1 MSIIK
6 AYKFNNI
13 LDYVPKFKNTVFIFK
28 KIIHVS

>member
-1 MSIIK
+1 MSIKK

-28 KIIHVS
+28 NIIYVY